1 MRDEHWLL
9 AYEGPVR
16 GWLNYGPVDHIATCP
31 CFSHMRT
38 TKVRFYTKFRQAR
51 RVAGII
57 EEDELPTKYWNWA
70 DDDGDDFDEY

>member
-1 MRDEHWLL
+1 
-9 AYEGPVR
+9 
-16 GWLNYGPVDHIATCP
+16 
-31 CFSHMRT
+31 MRT